1 MREKNI
7 YYCNHHIYG
16 LHETNSVERLN
27 KTFISFTLETAL
39 KMAEEKKQRRRRKYI
54 GKCN

>member
-16 LHETNSVERLN
+16 LYETNSVERLN